1 MIHHAI
7 QQDSQSRRP
16 PVALALAVTALAL
29 AVLLVS
35 GCSEPLAPMLPEW
48 DVDANLPLINQTYS
62 MSDLLSDNEMLRISQ
77 NGENVLVV
85 TQRHPLRAFSLADH
99 LRIDDRQFRRSE
111 HLDILRFDIPDYM
124 DQALDIFTLF
134 PNLPRGMQSVP
145 SMRNELGLGVDID
158 ARSYFE
164 EMTFAKGN
172 LALIFTNKAPVPL
185 RLEQI
190 RLLNA
195 QGGSIASSSYSGLV
209 QPGATVNLPAISLAG
224 LTLTSRM
231 RLGFDVSTPG
241 SAGAQVDVS
250 SSQYLG
256 IKGSITD
263 SDILSVKGYVP
274 SQEVLLS
281 EHIDLA
287 GSSGMRVKNG
297 TVQGGT
303 LAFTIVNHFN
313 LAADVA
319 ITLQGASIDGRSLGA
334 TSTVPAKGSATLTIN
349 LAGALLTPQNE
360 TMLIYDARVLT
371 EDASNKSVL
380 VKRSDSV
387 SVTAALKSVTFAEMT
402 GRLSP
407 KTLHIRKMERSDFG
421 IDKSIAGSITLSE
434 ATMWATLRNQAQLPV
449 GIVEANVLGKRVG
462 GKSSALE
469 VHPIGI
475 AAKSQTL
482 VRFDDGQ
489 VVTFLNS
496 FSPALPDSLGLE
508 GTFTLNP
515 DGLYGSASA
524 ADSVTGDL
532 FVEFPLRFTQVSGS
546 VTDTVEM
553 FIDEASRKKLAE
565 VNEGILMFDV
575 ENHLPTSVTIE
586 PEFLDNRYKL
596 LLAPVSTDG
605 AALMAKSAVIGPDGF
620 ASKSVVEKVQM
631 RFSGADFATISKAAF
646 IRFRISFNADQSSA
660 SAFRSSD
667 YVRVRGYARL
677 NISTAITGK

>member
-7 QQDSQSRRP
+7 QQGSHPRRP

-48 DVDANLPLINQTYS
+48 DVDANLPLINQTYT
-62 MSDLLSDNEMLRISQ
+62 MSDLLNDNEMLRITQ
-77 NGENVLVV
+77 NGDNVMVV

-111 HLDILRFDIPDYM
+111 RLDVLRFDIPDYM

-164 EMTFAKGN
+164 EMTFSKGN
-172 LALIFTNKAPVPL
+172 LSLIFTNKAPVPL

-241 SAGAQVDVS
+241 SGGAQVDVS

-281 EHIDLA
+281 EQIDIA
-287 GSSGMRVKNG
+287 GTTGMRVKSG
-297 TVQGGT
+297 TVRGG
-303 LAFTIVNHFN
+303 AVSFTISNHFN
-313 LAADVA
+313 LAADIAV
-319 ITLQGASIDGRSLGA
+319 TLQGASKDGRPLGA
-334 TSTVPAKGSATLTIN
+334 TSSVPAKGNATLTID
-349 LAGALLTPQNE
+349 LTGALLTPQNE
-360 TMLIYDARVLT
+360 TMLAYDARVLT
-371 EDASNKSVL
+371 EDASNKAVL
-380 VKRSDSV
+380 VKRNDSV

-421 IDKSIAGSITLSE
+421 IDKSIAGAITLSE
-434 ATMWATLRNQAQLPV
+434 ARMWATLQNQAQLPV
-449 GIVEANVLGKRVG
+449 GIDKANVLGKRIG
-462 GKSSALE
+462 GKSSLLE
-469 VHPIGI
+469 VNAVGI
-475 AAKSQTL
+475 APHSETL

-496 FSPALPDSLGLE
+496 FSPELPDSLGLE

-515 DGLYGSASA
+515 DGQYGSASA

-553 FIDEASRKKLAE
+553 FIDEDSRKKLTE
-565 VNEGILMFDV
+565 VNEGILTFDI
-575 ENHLPTSVTIE
+575 ENHLPTNVTIE
-586 PEFLDNRYKL
+586 PEFLDSRYKVL
-596 LLAPVSTDG
+596 LTPTGTDG
-605 AALMAKSAVIGPDGF
+605 NPLMAKSAVVGADGF
-620 ASKSVVEKVQM
+620 ASQAVSEKMQL
-631 RFSGADFATISKAAF
+631 RFTGTDFATIAKAAF
-646 IRFRISFNADQSSA
+646 IRFKISFNADQSSA

-677 NISTAITGK
+677 NVSTAITEK

>member
-7 QQDSQSRRP
+7 HQHSRGGRP
-16 PVALALAVTALAL
+16 PVALALAFTALILA
-29 AVLLVS
+29 AVLIG

-48 DVDANLPLINQTYS
+48 DVDANLPLINQTYT
-62 MSDLLSDNEMLRISQ
+62 MSDLLGDDEMLRITQ
-77 NGENVLVV
+77 NGDNVLVV
-85 TQRHPLRAFSLADH
+85 TQRNPLRAFSLADH
-99 LRIDDRQFRRSE
+99 LRIDDRQFRRAE
-111 HLDILRFDIPDYM
+111 HLDVLRFDIPDYM

-164 EMTFAKGN
+164 EMTFSKGN
-172 LALIFTNKAPVPL
+172 LALVFTNKSPVPL

-209 QPGATVNLPAISLAG
+209 QPNATVSLPVISLAG

-241 SAGAQVDVS
+241 SSGTQVDVNS
-250 SSQYLG
+250 AQYLG
-256 IKGSITD
+256 IKGAITD

-274 SQEVLLS
+274 AQEVLLT
-281 EHIDLA
+281 EQIDIA
-287 GSSGMRVKNG
+287 GTTGMRIKNG
-297 TVQGGT
+297 TVRGG
-303 LAFTIVNHFN
+303 AVSFTINNHFN
-313 LAADVA
+313 LAADFAV
-319 ITLQGASIDGRSLGA
+319 TLQGASRDGRPLTA
-334 TSTVPAKGSATLTIN
+334 TSSVAAKGSATMTIDLT
-349 LAGALLTPQNE
+349 GALLTPLNE
-360 TMLIYDARVLT
+360 TTLTYDARVLT
-371 EDASNKSVL
+371 EDASAKAVL
-380 VKRSDSV
+380 VKRNDSV
-387 SVTAALKSVTFAEMT
+387 SVTAAVKNVTFAEMT

-407 KTLHIRKMERSDFG
+407 RTLHIRKMQPSDFG
-421 IDKSIAGSITLSE
+421 IDKTFAGSITLSE
-434 ATMWATLRNQAQLPV
+434 ARMWATLQNQAQLPV
-449 GIVEANVLGKRVG
+449 DIDRANVLGKRIG
-462 GKSSALE
+462 GKSSSLE
-469 VHPIGI
+469 VNAVGI
-475 AAKSQTL
+475 APHSQTL

-489 VVTFLNS
+489 VLSFLNS
-496 FSPALPDSLGLE
+496 FSPELPDSLGLE

-515 DGLYGSASA
+515 DGQYGSASA

-532 FVEFPLRFTQVSGS
+532 FVEFPLRFTQMSGS

-553 FIDEASRKKLAE
+553 FIDEESRKKLAE
-565 VNEGILMFDV
+565 VNEGLLMFDV

-605 AALMAKSAVIGPDGF
+605 TGLMAKSAIIGPDGF
-620 ASKSVVEKVQM
+620 ASKAVVEKVQI
-631 RFSGADFATISKAAF
+631 RFTGEDFTTIAKAAF
-646 IRFRISFNADQSSA
+646 VRFKISFNADQSGA